1 MTAELQDPTE
11 QPKDKQNEY
20 EEFVAHVLEVCRSN
34 RARANLRRGLG
45 LPVERCSRAHRY
57 LAPELSERL
66 HRESRRA
73 HYGIAA
79 LIAARP
85 RVARDADDEAESAE
99 AESPEGGGAEA
110 SAEVEN
116 ADSRN
121 PEVGRNEGELPA
133 SAAPEAAPAPIWRER
148 PNLGVSFAHAV
159 NAGAMKS
166 ASAENELHLLTRQ
179 SSSAIHERLPALTRQ
194 MLSAGVSIDWAVLL
208 EDLSWWSRNQE
219 KTATDWLVGY
229 FRNLAHAESDD
240 PDDDPDGE
248 SAPVDD

>member
-1 MTAELQDPTE
+1 MTTEVQDPAE

-34 RARANLRRGLG
+34 RARADLRRGLG

-57 LAPELSERL
+57 LASELSARL
-66 HRESRRA
+66 HRESRGA

-99 AESPEGGGAEA
+99 AESPEVGGAEVA
-110 SAEVEN
+110 G
-116 ADSRN
+116 AD
-121 PEVGRNEGELPA
+121 GELPA
-133 SAAPEAAPAPIWRER
+133 SAAPEAATGPTWRER

-194 MLSAGVSIDWAVLL
+194 MLSAGVSIDWAILL

-229 FRNLAHAESDD
+229 FRNLAHAEPDD
-240 PDDDPDGE
+240 PDADPDGE
-248 SAPVDD
+248 PAPVDD